1 MVSAINPAYPV
12 TGNPTTQSVRDNFQ
26 HAHDEITALQNT
38 PPGSGIGTVNVTAPI
53 TGGGSTAT
61 VTVGLGN
68 VPPANLNGGTNA
80 SSTTYWRGDGT
91 WATPPAGTG
100 GVTSIAFTS
109 PGLTGGTINTAN
121 PTGTVA
127 LGQVQV
133 ANLANGTGASNAT
146 YWRGDGSWQTP
157 PTSAPAADTVNAA
170 VAAAGTTQ
178 GTATALTA
186 VINAVTTGSGGVAL
200 PVATAGAHQYVRNS
214 LTSALSVYPASGAAI
229 NALTANVPV
238 IVPADTTALLVAV
251 TATQWYTVP

>member
-26 HAHDEITALQNT
+26 HAHDEISALQA
-38 PPGSGIGTVNVTAPI
+38 AP
-53 TGGGSTAT
+53 GGGSGTVTSIAFQAPLTGGTITASG
-61 VTVGLGN
+61 TVGLGN
-68 VPPANLNGGTNA
+68 VPPANLN
-80 SSTTYWRGDGT
+80 S
-91 WATPPAGTG
+91 
-100 GVTSIAFTS
+100 
-109 PGLTGGTINTAN
+109 
-121 PTGTVA
+121 
-127 LGQVQV
+127 
-133 ANLANGTGASNAT
+133 GTGASASTFWCGNGTWAL
-146 YWRGDGSWQTP
+146 P

-214 LTSALSVYPASGAAI
+214 LTSALSLYPASGAAI
-229 NALTANVPV
+229 NALTANAP
-238 IVPADTTALLVAV
+238 ITVPADTTALLVAV